1 MHIVTSYCED
11 VDKMENKFKN
21 KLKACAVISNECH
34 SKVMPGE
41 LSQKWSVGLQTAK
54 DTLRVMTQKGI

>member
-1 MHIVTSYCED
+1 
-11 VDKMENKFKN
+11 MEN
-21 KLKACAVISNECH
+21 KLKACAVISSNECH
-34 SKVMPGE
+34 SKVTPEE